1 MAPSKEGMAI
11 PEKFPL
17 GSIVATSGA
26 LEALERAG
34 QASWRFLGRHAAGD
48 WGEVSDADR
57 QENEVSLTH
66 GFRLLSVYRTRLGEK
81 IWVMTEADRSAT
93 IVLLPDEY

>member
-11 PEKFPL
+11 REKFPL
-17 GSIVATSGA
+17 GSIVATLGA

-34 QASWRFLGRHAAGD
+34 QAPWRFLGRHAAGD
-48 WGEVSDADR
+48 WEVSDADR